1 MITKIGI
8 DGGGTKTEFILVDE
22 LGRIIA
28 RRRVAGC
35 SPSIIDPVA
44 ISTLINLTLEELLAA
59 GRQTHAELVVT
70 DTVFCMAGSV
80 SFWHEFGAQLS
91 GYGRVQTFDDSI
103 PVLELATAGRP
114 GLVLHAG
121 TGSFV
126 AARGDDGT
134 AHYAGGLG
142 WRFGDPAS
150 AYDLG
155 RHAIARAIL
164 ELQGWAEPS
173 GLGAA
178 ICEATGIHDATAL
191 TRHFYS
197 AQTTPPAIAAF
208 APHVTTLAAQNDK
221 AALEILNQS
230 ISDTARLAND
240 VIARVFTHNTESVL
254 PVGLSGV
261 ILQTPAAR
269 TTLAAALDPR
279 CQMSAIVEPPIE
291 GVRRLLIRISS

>member
-1 MITKIGI
+1 MNARIGI

-22 LGRIIA
+22 TGAFIA
-28 RRRVAGC
+28 QRRTAGC
-35 SPSIIDPVA
+35 SPSILDSQA
-44 ISTLINLTLEELLAA
+44 ISKLISTTLEELLAA
-59 GRQTHAELVVT
+59 GRQTRQGIVIT
-70 DTVFCMAGSV
+70 DTVFCMAGSR
-80 SFWHEFGAQLS
+80 SFWSEFGAELT

-103 PVLELATAGRP
+103 PVLELATAGHP

-155 RHAIARAIL
+155 QHAIARTIL

-173 GLGAA
+173 GLGAS
-178 ICEATGIHDATAL
+178 ICEATGIRDATAL

-197 AQTTPPAIAAF
+197 PSTTPPAIAAYG
-208 APHVTTLAAQNDK
+208 PLITTLAAQNDE
-221 AALEILNQS
+221 AALGILTQS
-230 ISDTARLAND
+230 IGQIARLANE
-240 VIARVFTHNTESVL
+240 VIARVFAENGSLAL
-254 PVGLSGV
+254 PVGLSGL
-261 ILQTPAAR
+261 ILQTPIAQS
-269 TTLAAALDPR
+269 TLAATLDSR
-279 CQMSAIVEPPIE
+279 CQMSAIVDPPIE
-291 GVRRLLIRISS
+291 GVRRLLTRISS